1 MLRKITIAITALLV
15 TGCKANSFYVAD
27 YQQAQNQSAS
37 AVVDA
42 KKVED
47 LFSFIFLDM
56 KEGNIAERV
65 IDTYAEPLYFNDT
78 IHTYRTVPDLAKY
91 LQKTAD
97 RVVSLK
103 GQVDDVAINGDNA
116 YVRWTMTFQVKEDSK
131 PLTSVG
137 ITHLRFN
144 EAGKIILHQ
153 DYWDGV
159 EGLYHSIPV
168 LGSML
173 KGVRKRL

>member
-1 MLRKITIAITALLV
+1 MLRKITIVMTALLI

-27 YQQAQNQSAS
+27 YQQAQRQSAS

-42 KKVED
+42 KQVED

-56 KEGNIAERV
+56 KQGSIAERV
-65 IDTYAEPLYFNDT
+65 TETYAEPLYFNDT

-116 YVRWTMTFQVKEDSK
+116 LCAVDDDVS
-131 PLTSVG
+131 
-137 ITHLRFN
+137 
-144 EAGKIILHQ
+144 GK
-153 DYWDGV
+153 
-159 EGLYHSIPV
+159 
-168 LGSML
+168 
-173 KGVRKRL
+173 RRL